1 MNTILII
8 LLVIACGFVVFSLV
22 KGIIAFLQ
30 TTKLDLEANDDSRVK
45 MMQMRQNQAM
55 FARIKWQAAAVA
67 VVAVLLML
75 NS

>member
-8 LLVIACGFVVFSLV
+8 FLVIACGFVVFSLV

-55 FARIKWQAAAVA
+55 FSRIKWQAAAVA
-67 VVAVLLML
+67 VVAILLML

>member
-55 FARIKWQAAAVA
+55 FSRIKWQAAAVA